1 MFAVIKHTFDINK
14 EDKYNSYGEWKHLV
28 WLFETEADALAF
40 GISLLDNPVICGNE
54 HSLAHAIETLQ
65 TGRYWQYGRESIAI
79 GKVEE
84 RMELTTEED
93 TIVKK
98 PIH

>member
-14 EDKYNSYGEWKHLV
+14 EDKYNSYGE
-28 WLFETEADALAF
+28 
-40 GISLLDNPVICGNE
+40 
-54 HSLAHAIETLQ
+54 

-84 RMELTTEED
+84 RIELTTEED
-93 TIVKK
+93 INVKK